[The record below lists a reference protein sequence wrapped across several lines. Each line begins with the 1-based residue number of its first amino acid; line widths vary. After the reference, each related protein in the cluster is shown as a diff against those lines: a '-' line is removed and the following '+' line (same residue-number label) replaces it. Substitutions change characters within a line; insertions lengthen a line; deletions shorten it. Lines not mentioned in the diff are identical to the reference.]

1 MKVQKAELAAKIS
14 ALKSIALHRSS
25 IPATQ
30 GILVKGGKLTAYD
43 LTIGMTAT
51 LSGAESDEF
60 ILPPKAIEMIEKLP
74 DGWVEITAKNDT
86 VTLKTEGTRSRYQ
99 TIPAQEFPE
108 IGEITSRES
117 HHASID
123 GSELQD
129 RISSVLYAV
138 SDNSTRPIATGAQ
151 MRTESGKL
159 HIAGCDGYRL
169 AHSEMEYDGSLDIVV
184 PKATL
189 QKIISLNLDGP
200 IEITYTSNRAA
211 FSAKE
216 FTVFTRLLEGEF
228 VDYKRMIPEEKFKV
242 EVDRRALI
250 DSLNRAAICIAREKA
265 MPLRM
270 EFSGN
275 SLNLEINSPTMEYA
289 DTVQLESDAAEPL
302 VMGVNTYYLLDA
314 LKSFS
319 DDNAS
324 IALNSA
330 TQPIVITADDMTAVV
345 MPVRLQENEAK
356 A

>member
-1 MKVQKAELAAKIS
+1 MRIQKAELAAKIS
-14 ALKSIALHRSS
+14 ALKSIALHKSS

-30 GILVKGGKLTAYD
+30 GILVKDGKLTAYD

-51 LSGAESDEF
+51 LDGSQGDEF

-86 VTLKTEGTRSRYQ
+86 VTLKAEGTRSRYQ

-108 IGEITSRES
+108 IGKITSGEP

-123 GSELQD
+123 DAELQD

-138 SDNSTRPIATGAQ
+138 SDNPAKPIATGAQ
-151 MRTESGKL
+151 MKAEGGKL
-159 HIAGCDGYRL
+159 HIAGCDGYRI
-169 AHSEMEYDGSLDIVV
+169 AHSEMNYEGDLDIVV

-189 QKIISLNLDGP
+189 QKIISLDLDGP
-200 IEITYTSNRAA
+200 VEITYTSNRAA

-228 VDYKRMIPEEKFKV
+228 VDYRHMIPEGKFKV
-242 EVDRRALI
+242 EIDRRELI
-250 DSLNRAAICIAREKA
+250 ESLNRAAICIAREKA

-270 EFSGN
+270 EFSGS
-275 SLNLEINSPTMEYA
+275 SLNMEINSPTMEYA
-289 DTVQLESDAAEPL
+289 DTVQLENEIAEPL
-302 VMGVNTYYLLDA
+302 VIGANTYFLLDA

-319 DDNAS
+319 DDNVS
-324 IALNSA
+324 MALSEA
-330 TQPIVITADDMTAVV
+330 TRPIVITADDMTAVV
-345 MPVRLQENEAK
+345 MPVRLQENAQ
-356 A
+356 